1 MAISS
6 DKELFISKWDAV
18 TGDFLGDFKI
28 DSIRTEKVTKSE
40 NYACVT
46 EPGNVCV
53 SSNIYIS
60 DQIINPGENGVLL
73 AWQRCCRNS
82 IIDNIIYPIGTG
94 FTAWTKIPPTNKK
107 NSSPFFTALPP
118 VFVCLDAPLVVSQ
131 AAIDPDGDSLVYSL
145 TTPYLGGAY
154 NSDQE
159 RPSSLEFYDKPP
171 FKKIRWSGG
180 YSEFNQV
187 PGSPS
192 FYINRQ
198 TGILS
203 VTPSKIGVFVIG
215 ILVEEYR
222 DGQLFGETRRDYQL
236 NVIDCNFNVL
246 ANLSLENGVQV
257 NGQYSLACSDSVK
270 LKNLSVTESN
280 ISEKYFWDFG
290 DPTTNTDTLTTFDK
304 NIDVEYIYPGNGD
317 YTVTLTVT
325 SKTCDD
331 TYKHI
336 LKVRSDRPFD
346 LGLDKIFCGDFT
358 CILDSYTPDAL
369 EVSWSN
375 GAKSIRTQVSDTGK
389 YDVLVSYGKCSYRDT
404 IGVYIDPVPEF
415 SIPSDSLF
423 CDSVHVVLD
432 VGVSDLRYQWST
444 GANDTLQSVKI
455 NQAGIYN
462 VAVSNELC
470 TAYAYVNLSLADKE
484 DIDDAFYC
492 NQFQHVLNL
501 SHLEAKGVLFLW
513 SNNSTNS
520 ETTYSQKGLHWVE
533 TTQQHCIH
541 KDTFLIANSVIDLD
555 LGQDFHSCDTLNV
568 MLDGGPD
575 GVMYNWNTGEATRAI
590 SVSSPG
596 VYIVEVEDSSNC
608 FKADTI
614 DLTLSLA
621 PKYELGSD
629 TTICVNSPLWLTGPS
644 DYSYLWST
652 GEIEQQI
659 VTSKSGL
666 YILTITDSLGCTGAD
681 SLSVNVDPGALPSDL
696 YVPNSFTPNE
706 DGLNEYFPYKIPVKQ
721 LEYHL
726 EIYSR
731 WGEKIFDSNKSESGN
746 WNGYYKGRR
755 VPQETFMYQMQYR
768 GCDGNVRNK
777 SGTVHVLYN

>member
-1 MAISS
+1 
-6 DKELFISKWDAV
+6 
-18 TGDFLGDFKI
+18 
-28 DSIRTEKVTKSE
+28 
-40 NYACVT
+40 
-46 EPGNVCV
+46 
-53 SSNIYIS
+53 
-60 DQIINPGENGVLL
+60 
-73 AWQRCCRNS
+73 
-82 IIDNIIYPIGTG
+82 
-94 FTAWTKIPPTNKK
+94 
-107 NSSPFFTALPP
+107 
-118 VFVCLDAPLVVSQ
+118 
-131 AAIDPDGDSLVYSL
+131 
-145 TTPYLGGAY
+145 
-154 NSDQE
+154 
-159 RPSSLEFYDKPP
+159 
-171 FKKIRWSGG
+171 
-180 YSEFNQV
+180 
-187 PGSPS
+187 
-192 FYINRQ
+192 
-198 TGILS
+198 
-203 VTPSKIGVFVIG
+203 
-215 ILVEEYR
+215 
-222 DGQLFGETRRDYQL
+222 
-236 NVIDCNFNVL
+236 
-246 ANLSLENGVQV
+246 
-257 NGQYSLACSDSVK
+257 
-270 LKNLSVTESN
+270 
-280 ISEKYFWDFG
+280 
-290 DPTTNTDTLTTFDK
+290 
-304 NIDVEYIYPGNGD
+304 
-317 YTVTLTVT
+317 
-325 SKTCDD
+325 
-331 TYKHI
+331 
-336 LKVRSDRPFD
+336 
-346 LGLDKIFCGDFT
+346 
-358 CILDSYTPDAL
+358 
-369 EVSWSN
+369 
-375 GAKSIRTQVSDTGK
+375 
-389 YDVLVSYGKCSYRDT
+389 
-404 IGVYIDPVPEF
+404 
-415 SIPSDSLF
+415 
-423 CDSVHVVLD
+423 
-432 VGVSDLRYQWST
+432 
-444 GANDTLQSVKI
+444 
-455 NQAGIYN
+455 
-462 VAVSNELC
+462 VSNELC
-470 TAYAYVNLSLADKE
+470 TAYAYVSLSLADKE

-644 DYSYLWST
+644 DYGYLWST